1 MTACEQQTLTTL
13 FSFVGCQNFQ
23 RVVLSSLNCG
33 GVTSNKL
40 RIRTKCN
47 VFLFDFLL
55 LSKQGAAHK
64 GYKFVFLVW
73 INVAAFIIPFSSSRY
88 TRLRTDS
95 ATVTIKKV
103 TTIAAWRASEQD
115 IWGLFAFFSTGW
127 HYKNDLGTC
136 IQLWTKSPDFLL
148 KKTNERLKDFYIL
161 IPFSGI

>member
-103 TTIAAWRASEQD
+103 TTIAAWRAPVRASEQD
-115 IWGLFAFFSTGW
+115 IWGFFALSSIGW
-127 HYKNDLGTC
+127 HFKDSLGTFRC
-136 IQLWTKSPDFLL
+136 DEKYP
-148 KKTNERLKDFYIL
+148 
-161 IPFSGI
+161 